1 MEAQANLPSRPV
13 GKGGRVGLVG
23 RARAAEVRV
32 AVAGGL
38 AEVEGDQDGGRVI
51 RSELHARPIR
61 EAGTG
66 GDFDLPHGPFG
77 TGGVVFEIVLRREG
91 ELRSRAWTD
100 QGKGASNRALPVS
113 PASSRNSPVAGGP

>member
-77 TGGVVFEIVLRREG
+77 TGASYSRSCCVAKESCGPVPG
-91 ELRSRAWTD
+91 ESSVRIGLVRSA
-100 QGKGASNRALPVS
+100 QISSEES
-113 PASSRNSPVAGGP
+113 PL